1 MDLEAVSRLLS
12 LTSHELRSPLGV
24 IRGYLK
30 FLEQQGQG
38 LSDQQRQVI
47 ASSLKA
53 TDRMIEILGEVS
65 ALAHLQRSETPI
77 DKTPTALVALVDAV
91 IDQLS
96 REGASS
102 LRRGAVPDGHVLADI
117 PLLTPALATL
127 AAAAAAARPREPELT
142 MSAHLESVD
151 GAPVVRIDIAAR
163 SLASSALNEM
173 PLNLLRG
180 GLGLRLP
187 LAAVVIE
194 VHGGRVRE
202 LQESGQLA
210 GMVAWLPVVHAEERR
225 TQNEEQRT
233 ERAHD

>member
-30 FLEQQGQG
+30 FMEQQHQG

-65 ALAHLQRSETPI
+65 ALAHLHRAETPV
-77 DKTPTALVALVDAV
+77 DKKLTSLDALVDAV
-91 IDQLS
+91 IDHLS
-96 REGASS
+96 RSGGTQ
-102 LRRGAVPDGHVLADI
+102 LRRGAVPDGHVLADMA
-117 PLLTPALATL
+117 LLTPALATL
-127 AAAAAAARPREPELT
+127 ATAAAAARPRESDLT
-142 MSAHLESVD
+142 LSAQFESVD
-151 GAPVVRIDIAAR
+151 AAPVARLDIAGR
-163 SLASSALNEM
+163 SLAPAALDEA

-187 LAAVVIE
+187 LAVAVIE
-194 VHGGRVRE
+194 IHGGRVKE
-202 LQESGQLA
+202 LHESNRLA
-210 GMVAWLPVVHAEERR
+210 GMVAWLPTAG
-225 TQNEEQRT
+225 TP
-233 ERAHD
+233 